1 MQEPP
6 TGPSPD
12 GPDELRRRGSLVL
25 QTVPILLI
33 PFGVSLVAVLLMRM
47 FFVPPPGLPASPNPT
62 LPILVLVIFFSALI
76 LLVRLRRPTISALV
90 LIGAW
95 TLITVGAAVRG
106 GVTSNLI
113 ALLIV
118 PICVAGLL
126 IDAVASISLAALA
139 TLLVVSL
146 AWLELQGVTVDR
158 PGPPFPL
165 ELQLVGTAVFWIVLF
180 WIIAALTSLLSRGLQ
195 QALRESRQR
204 AAELRQLSEELEA
217 RVQAQTTELLAQA
230 QERAVLE
237 ERTRLAREIHDTIAQ
252 GLAGVTVQVGAA
264 RQGLTL
270 LDGTEQR
277 QLVADLSENLSLA
290 ERMARETLA
299 EARRSVW
306 NLRQPL
312 LELGGLRDAL
322 EQVAAHAPLHVVA
335 STVGEPWPLAP
346 AVESAL
352 LRVGQE
358 ALANSVRHGEASAAT
373 VVLSYSERAVELRVA
388 DDGRGFPPE
397 LLVRRPA
404 PGPWGGFG
412 LLGMQERIG
421 ALGGQLLLSNAG
433 GACVHVVVPRAQA
446 ELRRP
451 AV

>member
-1 MQEPP
+1 MQEPL
-6 TGPSPD
+6 TGPAPD

-47 FFVPPPGLPASPNPT
+47 FFVPSPGLPTSPNPT

-90 LIGAW
+90 LIGVW

-146 AWLELQGVTVDR
+146 AWLELQGVTVDG
-158 PGPPFPL
+158 PGPPLPF
-165 ELQLVGTAVFWIVLF
+165 EVQLVGAAFFWIVLF

-195 QALRESRQR
+195 QALRASRQR
-204 AAELRQLSEELEA
+204 AAE
-217 RVQAQTTELLAQA
+217 
-230 QERAVLE
+230 
-237 ERTRLAREIHDTIAQ
+237 D
-252 GLAGVTVQVGAA
+252 
-264 RQGLTL
+264 
-270 LDGTEQR
+270 
-277 QLVADLSENLSLA
+277 
-290 ERMARETLA
+290 
-299 EARRSVW
+299 
-306 NLRQPL
+306 
-312 LELGGLRDAL
+312 
-322 EQVAAHAPLHVVA
+322 
-335 STVGEPWPLAP
+335 
-346 AVESAL
+346 SAL

-446 ELRRP
+446 ELRRS

>member
-1 MQEPP
+1 M
-6 TGPSPD
+6 
-12 GPDELRRRGSLVL
+12 
-25 QTVPILLI
+25 
-33 PFGVSLVAVLLMRM
+33 
-47 FFVPPPGLPASPNPT
+47 
-62 LPILVLVIFFSALI
+62 
-76 LLVRLRRPTISALV
+76 
-90 LIGAW
+90 
-95 TLITVGAAVRG
+95 
-106 GVTSNLI
+106 
-113 ALLIV
+113 

-146 AWLELQGVTVDR
+146 AWLELQGVTVDG
-158 PGPPFPL
+158 PGPPLPFDV
-165 ELQLVGTAVFWIVLF
+165 QLVGAAIFWIVLF

-204 AAELRQLSEELEA
+204 AAELRQLSEEREA
-217 RVQAQTTELLAQA
+217 RVQAQTAELLAQA

-237 ERTRLAREIHDTIAQ
+237 DLARQAREIHDTIAQ
-252 GLAGVTVQVGAA
+252 GLAGVAVQVGAA

-270 LDGTEQR
+270 LDSAEQR
-277 QLVADLSENLSLA
+277 RLVADLSENLSLA

-322 EQVAAHAPLHVVA
+322 EQVAAHAPLRVVA

-352 LRVGQE
+352 LR
-358 ALANSVRHGEASAAT
+358 
-373 VVLSYSERAVELRVA
+373 
-388 DDGRGFPPE
+388 
-397 LLVRRPA
+397 
-404 PGPWGGFG
+404 
-412 LLGMQERIG
+412 
-421 ALGGQLLLSNAG
+421 LSNAG

-451 AV
+451 AA

>member
-6 TGPSPD
+6 KGPSPD

-33 PFGVSLVAVLLMRM
+33 PFGVSLLALLLMRL
-47 FFVPPPGLPASPNPT
+47 FFVPPPGLPAPPNPT
-62 LPILVLVIFFSALI
+62 LPILVLVIFFSALT

-165 ELQLVGTAVFWIVLF
+165 ELQLVGAAVFWIVLF

-195 QALRESRQR
+195 
-204 AAELRQLSEELEA
+204 
-217 RVQAQTTELLAQA
+217 
-230 QERAVLE
+230 
-237 ERTRLAREIHDTIAQ
+237 
-252 GLAGVTVQVGAA
+252 
-264 RQGLTL
+264 
-270 LDGTEQR
+270 
-277 QLVADLSENLSLA
+277 
-290 ERMARETLA
+290 
-299 EARRSVW
+299 
-306 NLRQPL
+306 
-312 LELGGLRDAL
+312 
-322 EQVAAHAPLHVVA
+322 
-335 STVGEPWPLAP
+335 
-346 AVESAL
+346 
-352 LRVGQE
+352 
-358 ALANSVRHGEASAAT
+358 
-373 VVLSYSERAVELRVA
+373 
-388 DDGRGFPPE
+388 
-397 LLVRRPA
+397 
-404 PGPWGGFG
+404 
-412 LLGMQERIG
+412 
-421 ALGGQLLLSNAG
+421 
-433 GACVHVVVPRAQA
+433 
-446 ELRRP
+446 
-451 AV
+451 